1 VQDLAI
7 DSQQPNSVRMRQ
19 RDEFTVISRAFRSR
33 NELKNR
39 RGRNRE
45 LLSIQHGRGEIRYGA
60 CFFSGYRPLS
70 YRSGQ
75 RVPKLR
81 TPQNR
86 QDPIGV
92 LRPSRVGG
100 RRIWRRHVAVT
111 DYICLDANHI
121 CARVL
126 QSTFAF
132 PPIDL
137 SCSDRAAKQRP
148 GPANG
153 FFHLCR
159 VKRDSST
166 RRVR

>member
-1 VQDLAI
+1 
-7 DSQQPNSVRMRQ
+7 MRQ
-19 RDEFTVISRAFRSR
+19 RDELTVISRAFRSR

-45 LLSIQHGRGEIRYGA
+45 LLSIQHGLGEIRDGA
-60 CFFSGYRPLS
+60 CLFNGYRAPS

-86 QDPIGV
+86 HDPIGV
-92 LRPSRVGG
+92 FRPSRVGG
-100 RRIWRRHVAVT
+100 RRKRRRHVAVT
-111 DYICLDANHI
+111 DDICVDANHI

-148 GPANG
+148 GLTNG
-153 FFHLCR
+153 FFQLCR
-159 VKRDSST
+159 VKRDGSAG
-166 RRVR
+166 RAL